1 MPLCKRHCTRVKPTV
16 DNFRNSVHFFTAFR
30 TLNSYSVN
38 KRSVKFDFIRT
49 VIRHWLK
56 FFDRT
61 DCVSVTA
68 FTFPNIKRSTP
79 ITVTAYTPILYVFKP
94 STETSFTDC
103 LRNPINC
110 IVIFNKVVLNV
121 CHLDKPSITC
131 IVDKRCIT
139 SPTERIAVFK
149 LRRIEQL
156 TSFFKIYKNFFINI
170 FTECTCPRC
179 FLSHFTLTV
188 NKLYERQVVLS
199 ADIRVVLTE
208 CRSDMNDTCTVCKSY
223 ITVASYIISLFIRC
237 YEIE

>member
-1 MPLCKRHCTRVKPTV
+1 M
-16 DNFRNSVHFFTAFR
+16 
-30 TLNSYSVN
+30 
-38 KRSVKFDFIRT
+38 
-49 VIRHWLK
+49 
-56 FFDRT
+56 
-61 DCVSVTA
+61 SVTA
-68 FTFPNIKRSTP
+68 FTFPDIKRSTP

-103 LRNPINC
+103 FRNPINC

-149 LRRIEQL
+149 LRCIEQL

>member
-1 MPLCKRHCTRVKPTV
+1 
-16 DNFRNSVHFFTAFR
+16 
-30 TLNSYSVN
+30 
-38 KRSVKFDFIRT
+38 
-49 VIRHWLK
+49 
-56 FFDRT
+56 
-61 DCVSVTA
+61 VTA

-121 CHLDKPSITC
+121 CHLDKPGITR

-149 LRRIEQL
+149 LRCIEQL

-237 YEIE
+237 YEIEQRLIFLVFKVSTDILFNHFIFCIREVCLNKCLCQNKLLVTYFNFYICFNRVYTKCNV